1 MSDTPKYRREELH
14 CKYNGTD
21 IFGRLYIPE
30 KGEKPFPAVI
40 CSPGYGCIGSSMK
53 DIAVTLAENGILAYA
68 FDFCGNSP
76 YSKSSGN
83 STELSILTLQD
94 NLRHVIDMIG
104 ALDIAD
110 RERIHLCGE
119 SQGGFVSA
127 LTAAEMP
134 QRIAGMFLIYPAFCI
149 PDQWLAM
156 DPAAMTEPFS
166 FMGDMMLSK
175 AYYDGVPR
183 YDVYEHISAFD
194 KPVFIYHGDADGL
207 VDLSYGKRVNE
218 AFPNSTL
225 TVINGGGH
233 GFEEKDRNFVVN
245 DIVGF
250 FTK

>member
-1 MSDTPKYRREELH
+1 MSDTLKYRREELH
-14 CKYNGTD
+14 CTYENID

-30 KGEKPFPAVI
+30 NGENNLPAVI

-53 DIAVTLAENGILAYA
+53 DIAVSLAENGVIAYA
-68 FDFCGNSP
+68 FDFCGGSP
-76 YSKSSGN
+76 YSKSSGK
-83 STELSILTLQD
+83 STDMSILTLQD

-104 ALDIAD
+104 ALDIVD
-110 RERIHLCGE
+110 SEHIYLCGE

-156 DPAAMTEPFS
+156 DPDNMKEPFR
-166 FMGDMMLSK
+166 FMGDMMLSR

-183 YDVYEHISAFD
+183 YDVYEHIRAFD

-207 VDLSYGKRVNE
+207 VDISYGQRADK
-218 AFPNSTL
+218 AFPNSVL
-225 TVINGGGH
+225 TVIKGGGH
-233 GFEEKDRNFVVN
+233 GFGEKDRNFVIN

-250 FTK
+250 FAK

>member
-1 MSDTPKYRREELH
+1 MSDELRYRREELH
-14 CKYNGTD
+14 CTYDNTD

-30 KGEKPFPAVI
+30 MGEKPFPAVI

-53 DIAVTLAENGILAYA
+53 DIAVSLAEKGIIAYA

-76 YSKSSGN
+76 YSKSSGK

-110 RERIHLCGE
+110 RERIYLCGE

-134 QRIAGMFLIYPAFCI
+134 QKIAGMFLIYPAFCI

-156 DPAAMTEPFS
+156 DPETMKEPFP

-183 YDVYEHISAFD
+183 YDVYEHIGAFD
-194 KPVFIYHGDADGL
+194 RPVFIYHGDADVL
-207 VDLSYGKRVNE
+207 VDISCGQRADK

-225 TVINGGGH
+225 TVIKGGGH
-233 GFEEKDRNFVVN
+233 GFEEEDRSFVID
-245 DIVGF
+245 DIC
-250 FTK
+250 KRLIN